1 MNQEAMT
8 KQILQNPTSSTTL
21 IHQQLHLVSPERFT
35 YSWIAPTVLCAGEVH
50 NANSNIQFGAHPP
63 NCTVYGII
71 RNRQTNWD
79 TVSADQTCAHDTR

>member
-50 NANSNIQFGAHPP
+50 NANLNIQFGAHHLQPHRIWY
-63 NCTVYGII
+63 NQKQA
-71 RNRQTNWD
+71 N
-79 TVSADQTCAHDTR
+79 

>member
-50 NANSNIQFGAHPP
+50 NANSNIQFGAHHLQPHHIWY
-63 NCTVYGII
+63 NQKQA
-71 RNRQTNWD
+71 N
-79 TVSADQTCAHDTR
+79 